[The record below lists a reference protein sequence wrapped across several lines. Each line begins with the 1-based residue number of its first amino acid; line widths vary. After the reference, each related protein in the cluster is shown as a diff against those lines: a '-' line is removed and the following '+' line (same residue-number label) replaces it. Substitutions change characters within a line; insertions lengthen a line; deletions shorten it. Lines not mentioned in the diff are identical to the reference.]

1 MRRRA
6 GLVLLLLLLVML
18 IPIREYTLVP
28 AEVISLNSEVIAA
41 PSDGVIHQM
50 KVPPNT
56 PVVAGQVLAEL
67 DDTTLKKPSRHCSGG
82 AGDRH
87 RQYASGVS
95 AGD

>member
-1 MRRRA
+1 ESPEYALLQLANLYGYAWWALVARPSRLQRLLPATVRRRA

-18 IPIREYTLVP
+18 IPMREYTLVP

-56 PVVAGQVLAEL
+56 P
-67 DDTTLKKPSRHCSGG
+67 
-82 AGDRH
+82 
-87 RQYASGVS
+87 
-95 AGD
+95 